1 MNSPA
6 TQLRRSHSEAHSLH
20 ELAEV
25 SPPESMR
32 RNRTF
37 ADFGRM
43 EEPCPASR
51 RDVIQAATF
60 WLLCDALGA
69 SNRAASEIRS
79 RTTNGIA
86 TRMAGFISD
95 VVNLLQ
101 LPNSCIV
108 AALIYMQRAASSSKF
123 SLDLT
128 NWQPTVLSAFI
139 VATKLAFDE
148 PVWNEDFADGLRT
161 DVPLSQ
167 ISRWESDFLEIIEY
181 NANVKFAQYAALCFE
196 LQARYETLARP
207 SSRTRGGAH
216 FFTYLMRQ
224 PTPRH
229 APLECRRPYR
239 LPHGP
244 AGLLPAVAPEY
255 PPSDTHPRK

>member
-1 MNSPA
+1 VPCKQTRCDPGGHILAAVRRVGRKQQGSFRDTLADHERDRHENGRFHQRRGQPPA
-6 TQLRRSHSEAHSLH
+6 TAQL
-20 ELAEV
+20 V
-25 SPPESMR
+25 
-32 RNRTF
+32 
-37 ADFGRM
+37 
-43 EEPCPASR
+43 
-51 RDVIQAATF
+51 
-60 WLLCDALGA
+60 
-69 SNRAASEIRS
+69 
-79 RTTNGIA
+79 
-86 TRMAGFISD
+86 
-95 VVNLLQ
+95 
-101 LPNSCIV
+101 
-108 AALIYMQRAASSSKF
+108 LIYMQRAASSSKF